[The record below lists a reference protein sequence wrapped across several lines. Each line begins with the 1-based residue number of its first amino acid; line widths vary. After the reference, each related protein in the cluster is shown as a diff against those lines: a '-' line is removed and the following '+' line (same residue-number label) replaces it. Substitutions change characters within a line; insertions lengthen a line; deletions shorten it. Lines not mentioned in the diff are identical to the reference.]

1 MTNWKSCYRK
11 SQNNPK
17 KMSSP
22 GSMKKKYFPIS
33 LYVILFTLLAIL
45 PAGITTHLS
54 VKNAEK
60 IQRQA
65 DSETDKRAR
74 ASLLKEMLYL
84 SNEITRMATNL
95 ASWDETRMLFA
106 DATYYNY
113 WKETRI
119 NNITQDKGRID
130 AVDLYGPQGG
140 ALTPDYT
147 LTKTIY
153 PDATGKPAFVKN
165 NGHAYIVYYRPVKQ
179 GTSTQLPLLGYIGI
193 RTNVDHA
200 ITLFKNYGHSLI
212 QNIQWHLPD
221 NKIVDINKAVNTAH
235 LTLKPL
241 PEIDAFTKIIRN
253 GFAEYFIY
261 AATLVAFL
269 IILLVFS
276 IARPLRRLAQYLQA
290 MYSGDVNIIPE
301 NFHGA
306 IRIRELEEVRQAIN
320 DYKNRFQRATITLEE
335 KNKELTKL
343 TYHDPLTG
351 CFNRRAFESRL
362 EHAIETAII
371 ENREH
376 VLCYIDLDQFK
387 VVNDTCGHVAG
398 DELLKQVATLLQHE
412 IRDTDMLARLGG
424 DEFGVLLEGCSLD
437 KARDM
442 AETMRINI
450 KTHRFSWHDK
460 PLDIGISLG
469 LVPINADNAN
479 FADVLKNADAACYV
493 AKDSGRNR
501 LQIYQQHD
509 KEMAQRYGEMQWVS
523 QIKQAL
529 EEDRFELHAQLIK
542 PISDDV
548 DIVHYEVLV
557 RLRETDGELVAPMAF
572 IPAAERYNL
581 MKDIDLWIIKN
592 ALAGISQLDSRH
604 NSNFTLSINLSGHTL
619 GSKETLEIIK
629 SLITQSK
636 INPRQLC
643 FEVTETAAIT
653 NLAVAAQFIRNLRTL
668 GCRFSLDDFGSGLSS
683 FGYLSNL
690 EVDYI
695 KIDGEFVKSIENS
708 RLSLSIVNS
717 INQIGHVMGVQT
729 VAEHVETP
737 SIMHLLSTIGIDFI
751 QGFAIHKPQPLSEIL
766 ECHKKQRHSISS
778 NTNQNV

>member
-1 MTNWKSCYRK
+1 
-11 SQNNPK
+11 
-17 KMSSP
+17 
-22 GSMKKKYFPIS
+22 MKKKYFPIS
-33 LYVILFTLLAIL
+33 LYVIVFTMLAIL
-45 PAGITTHLS
+45 PAGITTNLS

-65 DSETDKRAR
+65 DAETDKRAR

-106 DATYYNY
+106 DDTYYNY

-119 NNITQDKGRID
+119 NYITQDKGRVD
-130 AVDLYGPQGG
+130 AVDLYDKKGV
-140 ALTPDYT
+140 ALTADYT
-147 LTKTIY
+147 LSKIIY
-153 PDATGKPAFVKN
+153 PGATGKPAFVKKN
-165 NGHAYIVYYRPVKQ
+165 DHAYIVYFRPVTQ
-179 GTSTQLPLLGYIGI
+179 GTSSQYPLLGYIGI
-193 RTNVDHA
+193 RVNVDHA

-212 QNIQWHLPD
+212 EHIMWHLPD
-221 NKIVDINKAVNTAH
+221 DKIIGINEAVDTAR
-235 LTLKPL
+235 LALKPL

-253 GFAEYFIY
+253 GFTEYFVY
-261 AATLVAFL
+261 AATLVALL
-269 IILLVFS
+269 IILLIFS

-301 NFHGA
+301 NFHGV

-362 EHAIETAII
+362 EHAVETAII

-398 DELLKQVATLLQHE
+398 DELLKQVATLLQNE

-442 AETMRINI
+442 AETMRVNI
-450 KTHRFSWHDK
+450 KTHRFSWHDR

-479 FADVLKNADAACYV
+479 FGDVLKNADAACYV

-501 LQIYQQHD
+501 LQIYQPHD

-529 EEDRFELHAQLIK
+529 EENRFELHAQRIK
-542 PISDDV
+542 PISDNIDTA
-548 DIVHYEVLV
+548 HYEVLV
-557 RLRETDGELVAPMAF
+557 RLRESNGELVAPMAF

-581 MKDIDLWIIKN
+581 MTEIDLWIIKT
-592 ALAGISQLDSRH
+592 ALAGISRLNNH
-604 NSNFTLSINLSGHTL
+604 HTSNFTLSINLSGHTL
-619 GSKETLEIIK
+619 GSQETLNLIKTII
-629 SLITQSK
+629 TESK

-643 FEVTETAAIT
+643 FEITETAAIT
-653 NLAVAAQFIRNLRTL
+653 NLSVAAQFIKNLRSL

-737 SIMHLLSTIGIDFI
+737 AIMHLLSTIGIDFI
-751 QGFAIHKPQPLSEIL
+751 QGFAIHKPQPLTEIL
-766 ECHKKQRHSISS
+766 DQHINQKQPS
-778 NTNQNV
+778 NSNQTA